1 MANGRRSALDSLPTE
16 LVDCILG
23 DLSLD
28 DLRNL
33 RLVSH
38 GVNIAASSEHFKSFC
53 RTKTVVLRAPALA
66 GLKDRIT
73 PGSIACNLQL
83 LTITGVL
90 SITSSLEKIL
100 RTKTE
105 PADYT
110 GIFGIRRGARGEQT
124 HVRPR
129 RVPLSPESLVKRQRE
144 YEALRTRLEQ
154 AVLERSL
161 GRDFA
166 ALVELFRRL
175 RQHGVLHGL
184 HSITLEV
191 AVERF
196 LDWRSAPR
204 HCDAWRPICETAA
217 HTFQTTMRALAAAE
231 LPLQRLDAFTGFG
244 MCSLTSFD
252 IGSMLYDNSADLF
265 DGVLRDIRSFSICT
279 SQRVQLLISLAIDW
293 AIPNRDD
300 EVYERRAAMSDQDW
314 QELIAQRSTVDEAE
328 WEATAAGPRDTT
340 GLAQLLA
347 KMPRLLHLGLLNS
360 QLPYRVFDAFHTPEW
375 GKTRFADLV
384 CASGLQRLSSITLC
398 NHTADHSDL
407 LAFLEANPY
416 LEAVEFCDVSLY
428 GSWQPVFDYLTN
440 SQNRFTRLGFGNL
453 FESTTTGTSYPIVVQ
468 GTPGG
473 SAPAAK
479 VAFVAE
485 GREAVLRGV
494 TYRQSEL
501 WPLPCA
507 LHSMRRQEKRARDE
521 LKVYLTDDER
531 AGILAMEDGVPDDL
545 TRLDSQAKGFPL
557 IRLL

>member
-16 LVDCILG
+16 LIDCILG

-73 PGSIACNLQL
+73 PGSIAFNLQH

-90 SITSSLEKIL
+90 SMTSSLENIL

-105 PADYT
+105 
-110 GIFGIRRGARGEQT
+110 RRIT
-124 HVRPR
+124 
-129 RVPLSPESLVKRQRE
+129 RVSLVTVAVRVASRHMSGQDVYPQRE
-144 YEALRTRLEQ
+144 YEALRTRLEL
-154 AVLERSL
+154 AEFERSL
-161 GRDFA
+161 GRDFS
-166 ALVELFRRL
+166 ALVKLFRRL

-196 LDWRSAPR
+196 LNWRSAPR

-428 GSWQPVFDYLTN
+428 GSWQPVF
-440 SQNRFTRLGFGNL
+440 
-453 FESTTTGTSYPIVVQ
+453 
-468 GTPGG
+468 
-473 SAPAAK
+473 
-479 VAFVAE
+479 
-485 GREAVLRGV
+485 
-494 TYRQSEL
+494 
-501 WPLPCA
+501 
-507 LHSMRRQEKRARDE
+507 
-521 LKVYLTDDER
+521 
-531 AGILAMEDGVPDDL
+531 
-545 TRLDSQAKGFPL
+545 
-557 IRLL
+557 